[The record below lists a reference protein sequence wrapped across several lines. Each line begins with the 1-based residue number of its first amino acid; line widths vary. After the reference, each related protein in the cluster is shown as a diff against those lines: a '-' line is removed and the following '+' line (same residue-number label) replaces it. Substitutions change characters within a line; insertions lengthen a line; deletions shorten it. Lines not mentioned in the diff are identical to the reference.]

1 VLQRRRS
8 PRRAKRQGASIISGE
23 KGVRLPCSI
32 WDISEGGARLAA
44 PHPEKLPSTFTLL
57 LNSDGPTTKYCR
69 VAWRTNSQVGVQFV
83 DASYHETSAPSLRPP
98 ARQSSPAGAAPAPEL
113 GKLSMGSSAA
123 LRRSGTLSEV
133 GRREVSAVSSLA
145 GLLVIVLMG
154 VTALFYYAASRM
166 GDEEASWTRD
176 VCDSARNLC
185 AHPEITGISAFII
198 VLIFMAT
205 RGMDRE

>member
-1 VLQRRRS
+1 V
-8 PRRAKRQGASIISGE
+8 SGE

-32 WDISEGGARLAA
+32 WDISDNGARLAA

-57 LNSDGPTTKYCR
+57 LNSDGSSTKYCR
-69 VAWRTNSQVGVQFV
+69 VAWRSNSQVGVEFV
-83 DASYHETSAPSLRPP
+83 DASYRETSAPSLRPSV
-98 ARQSSPAGAAPAPEL
+98 ARSSPAGAAPAAEL
-113 GKLSMGSSAA
+113 SKLSMSPQSTSF
-123 LRRSGTLSEV
+123 RRSGTLSDL

-145 GLLVIVLMG
+145 GLLVILLMG

-166 GDEEASWTRD
+166 GEEEASWTRD

-198 VLIFMAT
+198 ILIFMAT